1 MKKPED
7 YLLEIRQE
15 LVSMNLGKR
24 VVTMKEAKE
33 QPYFKTYL
41 KAFNKAQKEAYNQA
55 IEDIQNDIQRFKK
68 FEGEEGIL
76 CISIDRINELKK

>member
-33 QPYFKTYL
+33 QPYFKTYV
-41 KAFNKAQKEAYNQA
+41 KAFDTAQKEAYNQA

-68 FEGEEGIL
+68 FEGEEGVL

>member
-24 VVTMKEAKE
+24 VVTMKEEKK

-41 KAFNKAQKEAYNQA
+41 KAFDKAQKEAYNQA

-68 FEGEEGIL
+68 FEGEECIL
-76 CISIDRINELKK
+76 CISIGRINELKK